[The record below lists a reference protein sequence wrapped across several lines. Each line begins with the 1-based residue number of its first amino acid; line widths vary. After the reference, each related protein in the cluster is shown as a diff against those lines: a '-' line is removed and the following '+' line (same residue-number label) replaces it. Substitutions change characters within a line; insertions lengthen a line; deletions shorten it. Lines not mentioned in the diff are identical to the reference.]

1 MAPTA
6 PTPNPLLV
14 QRVVEGLKPPV
25 AVVTDAGPP
34 TAGSPPYGSVV
45 VAVSDLA
52 ALRGALAELP
62 ALGRARTVAVVVAD
76 APAPLP
82 LRIDPRWP
90 ALQGLDARL
99 EEGAAVTIA
108 RFTSRLDVADVLT
121 GIAYADGAPG
131 HGGLLVGSD
140 YDPEDTVPVD
150 IVTREGTF
158 EESPVLGR
166 APVVIADAGPEPLDE
181 TLFNPIGFR
190 RDWDRGIVDFD
201 PTWTAT
207 PGLIASLRDA
217 QGVRIPPDAD
227 ERVVA
232 ALAMSGVPLVSADE
246 APHLDDPVRREEY
259 SVRQGRAA
267 LIEHSIFSWRQ
278 RLAERAGVRISTY
291 PSEDDMVLI
300 DGDKVS
306 YGPHVVTD
314 LLLAKR
320 YSGADVVEM
329 PGGPTM
335 VDRTLLRE
343 AGGPEAILAAGGTLY
358 RTHALIDDDESEGL

>member
-1 MAPTA
+1 MSPTV
-6 PTPNPLLV
+6 PIPSPLLV

-25 AVVTDAGPP
+25 AVITPG
-34 TAGSPPYGSVV
+34 GSPPAASPPFGSVV
-45 VAVSDLA
+45 VVVSDLV
-52 ALRGALAELP
+52 ALRAAIADLP
-62 ALGRARTVAVVVAD
+62 PLGRSRMVAVVVAD
-76 APAPLP
+76 AVAPLA

-99 EEGAAVTIA
+99 EEGAAITVA
-108 RFTSRLDVADVLT
+108 RFTSRIDVAEVLT

-131 HGGLLVGSD
+131 HGGLLVGRD

-166 APVVIADAGPEPLDE
+166 APVAIADPGPAPLDE

-190 RDWDRGIVDFD
+190 RDWDRGIVDLD
-201 PTWTAT
+201 ASWTAT

-232 ALAMSGVPLVSADE
+232 ALAMSGVPLVAADE
-246 APHLDDPVRREEY
+246 APQLDDPVRREEY
-259 SVRQGRAA
+259 SVRQSRAA
-267 LIEHSIFSWRQ
+267 LIEHSIFTWRQ
-278 RLAERAGVRISTY
+278 RLAQRAGVRISTY
-291 PSEDDMVLI
+291 PSEDDVVLVN
-300 DGDKVS
+300 GDNTS
-306 YGPHVVTD
+306 YAPHVVTD

-335 VDRTLLRE
+335 VERTLLRE
-343 AGGPEAILAAGGTLY
+343 IGGPDDILAAGGSLY
-358 RTHALIDDDESEGL
+358 RTHALIDDDESEAQ

>member
-1 MAPTA
+1 MSPTV
-6 PTPNPLLV
+6 PIPSPLLV
-14 QRVVEGLKPPV
+14 QRVLEGLKPPV
-25 AVVTDAGPP
+25 AVITD
-34 TAGSPPYGSVV
+34 TGSPTTASPPFGSVV
-45 VAVSDLA
+45 VAVSDLG
-52 ALRGALAELP
+52 ALRATIADLP
-62 ALGRARTVAVVVAD
+62 PLGRARMVAVVVAD
-76 APAPLP
+76 VVSPLA

-108 RFTSRLDVADVLT
+108 RFASRLDVAEVLT

-131 HGGLLVGSD
+131 HGGLLVGRD

-166 APVVIADAGPEPLDE
+166 APVVITDPGPAPLDE

-190 RDWDRGIVDFD
+190 REWDRGIVELD

-217 QGVRIPPDAD
+217 QGVRIPRGADA
-227 ERVVA
+227 RVVA
-232 ALAMSGVPLVSADE
+232 ALAMSGVPLVSTDE
-246 APHLDDPVRREEY
+246 APPLDDPVRREEY
-259 SVRQGRAA
+259 SVRQSRAA

-291 PSEDDMVLI
+291 PSEDDVVLI
-300 DGDKVS
+300 DGDNAS
-306 YGPHVVTD
+306 HGPHVVTD

-329 PGGPTM
+329 PGGPTL

-343 AGGPEAILAAGGTLY
+343 VGGPDDILAAGGRLY
-358 RTHALIDDDESEGL
+358 RTHALIDDDESEAL

>member
-1 MAPTA
+1 MSPTV
-6 PTPNPLLV
+6 PIPSPLLV
-14 QRVVEGLKPPV
+14 QRVMEGLKPPV
-25 AVVTDAGPP
+25 AVITDTGPPP
-34 TAGSPPYGSVV
+34 TASPPFGSVV
-45 VAVSDLA
+45 VAVSDLV
-52 ALRGALAELP
+52 ALRATLADLP
-62 ALGRARTVAVVVAD
+62 PLGRARMVAVVVAD
-76 APAPLP
+76 AVAPLA

-99 EEGAAVTIA
+99 EEGAAVTVA
-108 RFTSRLDVADVLT
+108 RFTSRLDVAEVLT

-131 HGGLLVGSD
+131 HGGLLVGRD

-166 APVVIADAGPEPLDE
+166 APVVIADPGPAPLDE

-190 RDWDRGIVDFD
+190 RDWDRGIVDLD
-201 PTWTAT
+201 PSWTAT

-217 QGVRIPPDAD
+217 QGVRVPPGAD

-232 ALAMSGVPLVSADE
+232 ALAMSGVPLVTPDDT
-246 APHLDDPVRREEY
+246 PQLDDPVRREEH
-259 SVRQGRAA
+259 SVRQSRAA
-267 LIEHSIFSWRQ
+267 LAEHSTFAWRQ

-291 PSEDDMVLI
+291 PSEDDVVLI
-300 DGDKVS
+300 NGDNAS
-306 YGPHVVTD
+306 YGPDVMTD

-320 YSGADVVEM
+320 YSRADVVEM
-329 PGGPTM
+329 PGGPTL

-343 AGGPEAILAAGGTLY
+343 VGGPDAIMAAGGSLH
-358 RTHALIDDDESEGL
+358 RTHALIDDESEAQ